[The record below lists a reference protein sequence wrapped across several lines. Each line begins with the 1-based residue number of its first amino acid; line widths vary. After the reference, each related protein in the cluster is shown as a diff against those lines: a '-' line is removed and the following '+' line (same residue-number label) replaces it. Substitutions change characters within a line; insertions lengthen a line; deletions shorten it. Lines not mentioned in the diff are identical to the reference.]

1 MQMTD
6 KMQEYGSSFGYLPLI
21 VFL

>member
-6 KMQEYGSSFGYLPLI
+6 KMQEYGSSFGYLPLFY
-21 VFL
+21 FL